1 MDKNNPLIYLLGAS
15 GCLLLALHGKQTNTG
30 AMAASLGGAVL
41 AQTAMTKASERFI
54 DDEVN
59 VILRNAEISKFELAA
74 QAELIQLL
82 PQETQAEI
90 IDVQATQTIP
100 ESVDKYDWEQ
110 VVDGNL
116 LLIAGEPGSAKTSV
130 TAGYIV
136 PRISNKYESEIIV
149 LDSHAKKNDWAG
161 MGYHR
166 VLHDYERIYDC
177 LVWLDEERERR
188 RTSSEEKHLLIIIF
202 DEINDMWEY
211 LEKTDEVNKTKRLK
225 NAQAILRTLLN
236 CRKFNIK
243 LIGMMQTHLCQ
254 DLKIS
259 GASRRQALMI
269 LLNGA
274 ARQVAYDNKKELSA
288 QQYAYVSDEKNRP
301 YCCLITGYK
310 RMTVAEHPTHGHHD
324 TFAEKGKKPENVSQP
339 KYWGIRSI
347 PFALKTNSNLEENNT
362 TSGNNII
369 HTETG
374 RFDLN
379 KKSESEGSESEGEGS
394 DEPVQNPDALKLE
407 SMLRKEYS
415 DLEPPA
421 LIPDGWSPADP
432 LALELPAE
440 VRGVLRDLIS
450 IKCTKKETIELVFNA
465 KKGGGNKYIKASE
478 WYDKIKAQINYKS
491 EQNDY

>member
-30 AMAASLGGAVL
+30 AMAASLGGAML

-100 ESVDKYDWEQ
+100 ESVEKYDWEQ
-110 VVDGNL
+110 VVDGNS

-149 LDSHAKKNDWAG
+149 LDSHAKKNDWPG

-211 LEKTDEVNKTKRLK
+211 LEKTDEGNKTKRLK

-274 ARQVAYDNKKELSA
+274 ARQVAYDNKKALSA

-339 KYWGIRSI
+339 KDWGIRSI

-374 RFDLN
+374 IFDLN
-379 KKSESEGSESEGEGS
+379 KEGVSDEDEGEDESERS
-394 DEPVQNPDALKLE
+394 PTPHPDALRLE
-407 SMLRKEYS
+407 SILNKGYS
-415 DLEPPA
+415 DTSPQV
-421 LIPDGWSPADP
+421 LIPDNWSPVSPKVDK
-432 LALELPAE
+432 LKAE
-440 VRGVLRDLIS
+440 VRGVLVSLINS
-450 IKCTKKETIELVFNA
+450 NCSKEETIKLVFGCS
-465 KKGGGNKYIKASE
+465 KSGKSKSWKAASY
-478 WYDKIKAQINYKS
+478 WY
-491 EQNDY
+491 E